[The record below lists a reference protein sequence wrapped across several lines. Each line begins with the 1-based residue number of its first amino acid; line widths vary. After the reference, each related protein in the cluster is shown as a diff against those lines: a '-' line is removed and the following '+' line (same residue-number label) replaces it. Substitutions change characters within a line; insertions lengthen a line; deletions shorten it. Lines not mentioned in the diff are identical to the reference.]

1 MQQIK
6 EMGADDL
13 KRELEI
19 IKDQFRSMESDWVFQ
34 ERLGIYQSHEN
45 KLVASLNARV
55 NQIRCRLKYAFY
67 WLDPDNKAANWMI

>member
-1 MQQIK
+1 MQHVK

-13 KRELEI
+13 KLELEL

-34 ERLGIYQSHEN
+34 ERCGVYQSDEN
-45 KLVASLNARV
+45 RLLAKLNARV
-55 NQIRCRLKYAFY
+55 NQIRSRLKYSFY